1 MRRDFVVDLLPN
13 PPQYESPKHHLRCP
27 PTFLGLLCDTDCAID
42 SPMLVTLHRKEDGL
56 NCSWDNTIGT
66 GLSPLTQLLEVQNG
80 LCFPFHFLQNPF
92 KLLQNQ
98 PGMDSISTFS
108 ATITRPSLSKVA
120 LLTSFSD
127 FCSNHPTRNNLP
139 KWRLPKWRLPKWR
152 LPKRLWTLPQ
162 CYQDLSTQ
170 STASHFLLLEIEI

>member
-127 FCSNHPTRNNLP
+127 FCSNHPTRNTTNR
-139 KWRLPKWRLPKWR
+139 WF
-152 LPKRLWTLPQ
+152 LWF
-162 CYQDLSTQ
+162 S
-170 STASHFLLLEIEI
+170 ASHNHNTPWSVQIMGWQLDIRAAVARHNSISLFS

>member
-127 FCSNHPTRNNLP
+127 FCSDHPTQNLD
-139 KWRLPKWRLPKWR
+139 RF
-152 LPKRLWTLPQ
+152 
-162 CYQDLSTQ
+162 CYSSCLRHRIKHETG
-170 STASHFLLLEIEI
+170 ALKHR

>member
-127 FCSNHPTRNNLP
+127 FCSNHPTRRFSYVWHNYFTFIRTFKYVKERWCSASRASYTQKIWELP
-139 KWRLPKWRLPKWR
+139 DY
-152 LPKRLWTLPQ
+152 TL
-162 CYQDLSTQ
+162 TK
-170 STASHFLLLEIEI
+170 A

>member
-127 FCSNHPTRNNLP
+127 FCSNHPTLQKIRFCHGLYILNMLSYSLSHPGSCIPSLP
-139 KWRLPKWRLPKWR
+139 LP
-152 LPKRLWTLPQ
+152 
-162 CYQDLSTQ
+162 
-170 STASHFLLLEIEI
+170 